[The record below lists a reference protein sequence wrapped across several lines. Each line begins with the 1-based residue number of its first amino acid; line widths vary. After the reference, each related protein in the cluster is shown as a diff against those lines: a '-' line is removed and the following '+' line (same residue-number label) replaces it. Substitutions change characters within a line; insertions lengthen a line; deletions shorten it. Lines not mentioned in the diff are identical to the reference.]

1 MNLFLSYASEYRP
14 TAEQLAVG
22 LAQDGHQVFFD
33 RDDLPAADGYHAQI
47 RQAIASADLV
57 VFLLSPESIE
67 SSSYALTELNL
78 VKERWSDPSNRVLP
92 VMVKRTPYE
101 SIPAYLGA
109 VTILEPQGNVVAD
122 VLAEVAKIDKRRK
135 RPRRLVIVV
144 AALLAVV
151 VAGAALKVLT
161 DREAAPAPQACYLTA
176 QLHWVE
182 GSDAAPPGMTI
193 DVSYE
198 GATRSFI
205 VSEDGTAA
213 IDVGPLTAPRTGWTL
228 QVNGSDGALLGS
240 QEIQGCTTSP
250 QEHRLDAG
258 LALVVRPR

>member
-1 MNLFLSYASEYRP
+1 MNVFLSYASEYRA

-47 RQAIASADLV
+47 RQAITSADLV

-78 VKERWSDPSNRVLP
+78 VKERWPDPSNRVLP

-101 SIPAYLGA
+101 NVPAYLGA

-122 VLAEVAKIDKRRK
+122 VLAEVAKIGKRRK
-135 RPRRLVIVV
+135 RPRMLAIAVGTVIAAV
-144 AALLAVV
+144 AAALA
-151 VAGAALKVLT
+151 AKMFT
-161 DREAAPAPQACYLTA
+161 DDDGPGPQPCYLTA
-176 QLHWVE
+176 QLRWVE
-182 GSDAAPPGMTI
+182 GSDAAPQGTTL

-205 VSEDGTAA
+205 VSDDGTAA
-213 IDVGPLTAPRTGWTL
+213 IDVGPLTAPGTGWTL
-228 QVNGSDGALLGS
+228 QVNGPDGVLLGS
-240 QEIQGCTTSP
+240 QEIQGCASSP
-250 QEHRLDAG
+250 QEHRLDGG
-258 LALVVRPR
+258 LELIVRPR